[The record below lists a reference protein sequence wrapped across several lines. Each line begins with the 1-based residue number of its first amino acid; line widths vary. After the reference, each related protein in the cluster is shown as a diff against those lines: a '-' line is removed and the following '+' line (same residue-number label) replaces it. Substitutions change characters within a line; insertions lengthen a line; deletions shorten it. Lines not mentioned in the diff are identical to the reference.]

1 MTVATTCSGHSPAC
15 IFYADGKC
23 KRDKCN
29 LTVNCGWSDQELCP
43 SYEPSPDSDSV
54 SVWSGTTVST
64 TPEPKEFMEPKESME
79 KNVNHPKRY
88 TKGKIECIDAL
99 ESAVAGK
106 TPEEAVYV
114 ANVIKYLWRYEE
126 KEPLRSLLSA
136 RWYLDRL
143 ISKYEITACIKS
155 K

>member
-1 MTVATTCSGHSPAC
+1 MTVAMTCPGHSPVC

-43 SYEPSPDSDSV
+43 SYEPCTGSDSV
-54 SVWSGTTVST
+54 SDWTGTTVSMV
-64 TPEPKEFMEPKESME
+64 PEPEESME

-99 ESAVAGK
+99 ESAVVGK
-106 TPEEAVYV
+106 TPEEAICV

-143 ISKYEITACIKS
+143 ISKYENPVCIKS

>member
-1 MTVATTCSGHSPAC
+1 MTVATTCPDHSLDC
-15 IFYADGKC
+15 IFYVDGRC
-23 KRDKCN
+23 KRDKSN
-29 LTVNCGWSDQELCP
+29 LTVNCNWGDQELCP
-43 SYEPSPDSDSV
+43 SYEPSPETSCLPT
-54 SVWSGTTVST
+54 WSGTTVSKA
-64 TPEPKEFMEPKESME
+64 PEPEETLE

-106 TPEEAVYV
+106 TPEEAICV

-143 ISKYEITACIKS
+143 ISKYETTVCIKS